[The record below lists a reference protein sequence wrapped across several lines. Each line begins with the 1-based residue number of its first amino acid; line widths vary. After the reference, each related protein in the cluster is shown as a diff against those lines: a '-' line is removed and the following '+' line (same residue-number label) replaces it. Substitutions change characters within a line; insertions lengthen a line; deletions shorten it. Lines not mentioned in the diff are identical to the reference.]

1 MHEQTSDK
9 KPDNWKMGRAEGPSF
24 CNFYFNLVLRFLE
37 KIAEFPCTGGT
48 ILSEPIGE
56 IPKEFEKM
64 RCHWDIT
71 MTSGATNLGLSKTL
85 DHPHYISSV
94 FSPSDHLVNF

>member
-56 IPKEFEKM
+56 IPKEFATTRDWNEKNEM
-64 RCHWDIT
+64 SLRHNHDFRWDKFGFI
-71 MTSGATNLGLSKTL
+71 
-85 DHPHYISSV
+85 
-94 FSPSDHLVNF
+94 